1 MTWTSNISGHVETEA
16 EENAAAAVLQKAAQY
31 VNASSWSFYGTHNT
45 WVLDSE
51 IPVVS
56 GLLEAIEAA
65 KPDESFAGGNK
76 VIDGEDPWTP
86 PSMIITSNV
95 PAKPPYTG
103 KGDVPDG
110 VKLPIET
117 PVPLAGTV
125 PDEVLKAV
133 GVPDISRPVVDASAS
148 YPESPPR
155 TDNTFKP
162 EAEFHQD
169 KIVVDTLPDS
179 PKV

>member
-1 MTWTSNISGHVETEA
+1 MSWTSNISGHVETEPT
-16 EENAAAAVLQKAAQY
+16 ENAVAAVLQKAAQY
-31 VNASSWSFYGTHNT
+31 VKASSWSFYGTHNT

-51 IPVVS
+51 IPVADS
-56 GLLEAIEAA
+56 LLESIEAA
-65 KPDESFAGGNK
+65 KPDTAFSGGNK

-110 VKLPIET
+110 FELP
-117 PVPLAGTV
+117 PVVAVPAAGTV
-125 PDEVLKAV
+125 PDMVS
-133 GVPDISRPVVDASAS
+133 VPSSEI
-148 YPESPPR
+148 
-155 TDNTFKP
+155 T
-162 EAEFHQD
+162 
-169 KIVVDTLPDS
+169 DS

>member
-1 MTWTSNISGHVETEA
+1 MNGHVETEA

-31 VNASSWSFYGTHNT
+31 VNANGWSFYGTHNT
-45 WVLDSE
+45 WVIDSD
-51 IPVVS
+51 IPVADS
-56 GLLEAIEAA
+56 LLEATEVA
-65 KPDESFAGGNK
+65 KPDAT
-76 VIDGEDPWTP
+76 DPWTP

-95 PAKPPYTG
+95 PANPPYTG

-110 VKLPIET
+110 VELPVT
-117 PVPLAGTV
+117 DPVPGAGTV
-125 PDEVLKAV
+125 PDLVPVPEV
-133 GVPDISRPVVDASAS
+133 GVPDISKPVVDATAS
-148 YPESPPR
+148 YPESPPK

>member
-1 MTWTSNISGHVETEA
+1 MSWTSNISGHVETEA
-16 EENAAAAVLQKAAQY
+16 EENAAATILQKTAQY
-31 VNASSWSFYGTHNT
+31 VNATSWSFYGTHNT

-56 GLLEAIEAA
+56 GLLETIEGARR
-65 KPDESFAGGNK
+65 SL
-76 VIDGEDPWTP
+76 TP

-110 VKLPIET
+110 VELPVT
-117 PVPLAGTV
+117 DPVPGAGTIPDLV
-125 PDEVLKAV
+125 PVPEVV
-133 GVPDISRPVVDASAS
+133 
-148 YPESPPR
+148 
-155 TDNTFKP
+155 
-162 EAEFHQD
+162 
-169 KIVVDTLPDS
+169 DS

>member
-1 MTWTSNISGHVETEA
+1 MSWTSNISGHVETEA

-51 IPVVS
+51 IPVADS
-56 GLLEAIEAA
+56 LLESIEAA
-65 KPDESFAGGNK
+65 KPDTAFSGGNK

-125 PDEVLKAV
+125 PDEVLKGA
-133 GVPDISRPVVDASAS
+133 
-148 YPESPPR
+148 
-155 TDNTFKP
+155 
-162 EAEFHQD
+162 AEFHQD

>member
-1 MTWTSNISGHVETEA
+1 MSWTSNISGHVETEA

-51 IPVVS
+51 IPADQT
-56 GLLEAIEAA
+56 LLEVLEAS
-65 KPDESFAGGNK
+65 KPDTAFSGGNK
-76 VIDGEDPWTP
+76 VIDGDATDPWTP

-110 VKLPIET
+110 VELPVT
-117 PVPLAGTV
+117 DPVPGAGTV
-125 PDEVLKAV
+125 PDMVS
-133 GVPDISRPVVDASAS
+133 VPSSEI
-148 YPESPPR
+148 
-155 TDNTFKP
+155 T
-162 EAEFHQD
+162 
-169 KIVVDTLPDS
+169 DS

>member
-1 MTWTSNISGHVETEA
+1 MSWTSNISGHVETGA
-16 EENAAAAVLQKAAQY
+16 EENATAAVLQKAAQY

-51 IPVVS
+51 IPVADS
-56 GLLEAIEAA
+56 LLESIEAA
-65 KPDESFAGGNK
+65 KPDTAFSGGNK

-125 PDEVLKAV
+125 PDEVLKGA
-133 GVPDISRPVVDASAS
+133 
-148 YPESPPR
+148 
-155 TDNTFKP
+155 
-162 EAEFHQD
+162 AEFHQD
-169 KIVVDTLPDS
+169 KIVVNTLPDS

>member
-31 VNASSWSFYGTHNT
+31 VNANSWSFYGTHNT

-51 IPVVS
+51 IPVADS
-56 GLLEAIEAA
+56 LLEA
-65 KPDESFAGGNK
+65 
-76 VIDGEDPWTP
+76 EDPWTP

-110 VKLPIET
+110 VELPVT
-117 PVPLAGTV
+117 DPVPGAGTV
-125 PDEVLKAV
+125 PDLVPVPEV
-133 GVPDISRPVVDASAS
+133 GVPDISKPVVDASAAKS
-148 YPESPPR
+148 
-155 TDNTFKP
+155 
-162 EAEFHQD
+162 
-169 KIVVDTLPDS
+169 DS

>member
-1 MTWTSNISGHVETEA
+1 MSWTSNISGHVETEA

-31 VNASSWSFYGTHNT
+31 VNASSWWFYGTNNA

-51 IPVVS
+51 IPVADS
-56 GLLEAIEAA
+56 LLESIEAA
-65 KPDESFAGGNK
+65 KPDTAFSGGNK
-76 VIDGEDPWTP
+76 VIDGDATDPWTP

-110 VKLPIET
+110 VELPVT
-117 PVPLAGTV
+117 DPVPGAGTV
-125 PDEVLKAV
+125 PDMVS
-133 GVPDISRPVVDASAS
+133 VPSSEI
-148 YPESPPR
+148 
-155 TDNTFKP
+155 T
-162 EAEFHQD
+162 
-169 KIVVDTLPDS
+169 DS

>member
-1 MTWTSNISGHVETEA
+1 MSWTSNISGHVETEA

-56 GLLEAIEAA
+56 GLLETIEAA

-125 PDEVLKAV
+125 PDEVLKGA
-133 GVPDISRPVVDASAS
+133 
-148 YPESPPR
+148 
-155 TDNTFKP
+155 
-162 EAEFHQD
+162 AEFHQD

>member
-1 MTWTSNISGHVETEA
+1 MSWTSNISGHVETEA
-16 EENAAAAVLQKAAQY
+16 EENATAAVLQKAAQY

-51 IPVVS
+51 IPVADS
-56 GLLEAIEAA
+56 LLESIEAA
-65 KPDESFAGGNK
+65 KPDTAFSGGNK

-110 VKLPIET
+110 VELPVT
-117 PVPLAGTV
+117 DPVPGAGTV
-125 PDEVLKAV
+125 PDLVPVPEV
-133 GVPDISRPVVDASAS
+133 GVPDISKPVVDASAAKS
-148 YPESPPR
+148 
-155 TDNTFKP
+155 
-162 EAEFHQD
+162 
-169 KIVVDTLPDS
+169 DS

>member
-1 MTWTSNISGHVETEA
+1 MSWTSNISGHVETEA
-16 EENAAAAVLQKAAQY
+16 EENATAAVLQKAAQY

-51 IPVVS
+51 IPVADS
-56 GLLEAIEAA
+56 LLGSHCLIPFKELKQLSQIL
-65 KPDESFAGGNK
+65 PFSGGNK
-76 VIDGEDPWTP
+76 VIDGEDPWSP

-125 PDEVLKAV
+125 PDEVLKGA
-133 GVPDISRPVVDASAS
+133 
-148 YPESPPR
+148 
-155 TDNTFKP
+155 
-162 EAEFHQD
+162 AEFHQD
-169 KIVVDTLPDS
+169 KIVVNTLPDS